1 VTSLAEIDLSPEVES
16 DPPPLTEHQAVEF
29 VCLPNGAVAME
40 LSIDGV
46 VLSPFLRPG
55 DPRWRWIWNP
65 GAAVGAHTLR
75 LAACQGTRTERVWR
89 LNVVPRK
96 IDRARYLALIEDVER
111 VAIGLVRSLTGA
123 VVEAHLAAGEG
134 APRSWLDDADIL
146 FGSLFDRFE
155 QATHHILAHPR
166 STLQR
171 DERQTPLGQAT
182 DVSVTALHRAIQGDL
197 EVAPPDVAT
206 QVQRALRPEGG
217 FLPRTTVQQRSS
229 VTFDIAE
236 HRLLK
241 HILETLRGRA
251 RRCADWAQREVTRL
265 DAVAPTS
272 SRAARARAIA
282 SRCDQC
288 ARRIAGLLA
297 TPFFDQVTALRHV
310 PAVTPLIRRDPSY
323 RQVYRMW
330 RALRQRLV
338 VDPGAPFDLTIIDL
352 PLLYERWCV
361 LRAVW
366 SLLDLG
372 VDVHSH
378 NLLITPPGETDA
390 WAINLP
396 GDAPLLI
403 AGYKG
408 WDLTVRYQ
416 PRYPPAV
423 SAQSGD
429 TFVSLDRHTRI
440 PDLAIEATRP
450 GHPPRVIVLDAKYR
464 LDADGC
470 TVPADALAE
479 AYAYA
484 GAIGVAGAPAVVAA
498 LILYPG
504 TGAAERYP
512 GGAGAIPLLPSAAD
526 ALDAALAAEL
536 AELDRLR

>member
-96 IDRARYLALIEDVER
+96 IDSARYLALIEDVER
-111 VAIGLVRSLTGA
+111 VAIGLVRSLAGA
-123 VVEAHLAAGEG
+123 VVEAHLAANEG
-134 APRSWLDDADIL
+134 TPRSWLDDADIL

-197 EVAPPDVAT
+197 EVASPNVAPH
-206 QVQRALRPEGG
+206 VQRALRPEGG

-241 HILETLRGRA
+241 HILETLRGTH
-251 RRCADWAQREVTRL
+251 CL
-265 DAVAPTS
+265 N
-272 SRAARARAIA
+272 
-282 SRCDQC
+282 
-288 ARRIAGLLA
+288 RIAALLA
-297 TPFFDQVTALRHV
+297 APLFDQVTAFHQAPV
-310 PAVTPLIRRDPSY
+310 ATPLMQRDPSY

-330 RALRQRLV
+330 RALHQRMV
-338 VDPGAPFDLTIIDL
+338 IDPGASFDLAIIDL
-352 PLLYERWCV
+352 PLLYERWCA
-361 LRAVW
+361 LRVVQ

-378 NLLITPPGETDA
+378 NLLTTPPGETDA
-390 WAINLP
+390 WTINLQS
-396 GDAPLLI
+396 DAPLLI
-403 AGYKG
+403 AGRHG
-408 WDLTVRYQ
+408 WTLTLRYQ

-423 SAQSGD
+423 NARNGD
-429 TFVSLDRHTRI
+429 TFVSLDRHIRI
-440 PDLAIEATRP
+440 PDLAIEAARP
-450 GHPPRVIVLDAKYR
+450 GCPPRVIVLDAKYR
-464 LDADGC
+464 LDADGHA
-470 TVPADALAE
+470 VPADALAE

-484 GAIGVAGAPAVVAA
+484 GAIGAADAPSVAAA

-504 TGAAERYP
+504 TGEVERYP
-512 GGAGAIPLLPSAAD
+512 GGAGAIPLLPGAVG
-526 ALDAALAAEL
+526 ALDAALAREL
-536 AELDRLR
+536 EG

>member
-1 VTSLAEIDLSPEVES
+1 MTLLVEIDLSPEVEG
-16 DPPPLTEHQAVEF
+16 DPPTLTEYQAVEF
-29 VCLPNGAVAME
+29 VSLPGNAEALE

-55 DPRWRWIWNP
+55 DPRWRWTWNP
-65 GAAVGAHTLR
+65 GAAVGVHTLR
-75 LAACQGTRTERVWR
+75 LAACQGTRVERVWR
-89 LNVVPRK
+89 LNVAPRK

-111 VAIGLVRSLTGA
+111 VAIGLVRSLAGA
-123 VVEAHLAAGEG
+123 VVEAHLAASEG
-134 APRSWLDDADIL
+134 APRSWLDDADML
-146 FGSLFDRFE
+146 FGSFFDRFE
-155 QATHHILAHPR
+155 QAAHRILAHPR

-171 DERQTPLGQAT
+171 DERQTLLGQAT

-197 EVAPPDVAT
+197 EVASPNVAPH
-206 QVQRALRPEGG
+206 VQRALRPEGG

-282 SRCDQC
+282 SRCTHC
-288 ARRIAGLLA
+288 LNRIAALLA
-297 TPFFDQVTALRHV
+297 APLFDQVTAFHQV
-310 PAVTPLIRRDPSY
+310 PVATSLMQRDPSY

-330 RALRQRLV
+330 RALHQRMV
-338 VDPGAPFDLTIIDL
+338 IDPGASFDLAIIDL
-352 PLLYERWCV
+352 PLLYERWCA
-361 LRAVW
+361 LRVVQ

-378 NLLITPPGETDA
+378 NLLTTPPGETDA
-390 WAINLP
+390 WTINLQS
-396 GDAPLLI
+396 DAPLLI
-403 AGYKG
+403 AGRHG
-408 WDLTVRYQ
+408 WTLTLRYQ

-423 SAQSGD
+423 NARNGD
-429 TFVSLDRHTRI
+429 TFVSLDRHIRI
-440 PDLAIEATRP
+440 PDLAIEAARP
-450 GHPPRVIVLDAKYR
+450 GCPPRVIVLDAKYR
-464 LDADGC
+464 LDADGHA
-470 TVPADALAE
+470 VPADALAE

-484 GAIGVAGAPAVVAA
+484 GAIGAADAPSVAAA

-504 TGAAERYP
+504 TGEVERYP
-512 GGAGAIPLLPSAAD
+512 GGAGAIPLLPGAVG
-526 ALDAALAAEL
+526 ALDATLAAEL
-536 AELDRLR
+536 AELDTIR

>member
-1 VTSLAEIDLSPEVES
+1 MTLLVEIALSLEVEG
-16 DPPPLTEHQAVEF
+16 DPPALTEHQAVEF
-29 VCLPNGAVAME
+29 VCLPGNAEGLE

-55 DPRWRWIWNP
+55 DPRWRWMWNP

-96 IDRARYLALIEDVER
+96 IDSARYLALIEDVER

-197 EVAPPDVAT
+197 EVASPNVAPH
-206 QVQRALRPEGG
+206 VQRALRPEGG

-282 SRCDQC
+282 SRCTHC
-288 ARRIAGLLA
+288 LNRIAALLA
-297 TPFFDQVTALRHV
+297 APLFDQVTAFHQV
-310 PAVTPLIRRDPSY
+310 PVATSLMQRDPSY

-330 RALRQRLV
+330 RALHQRMV
-338 VDPGAPFDLTIIDL
+338 IDPGASFDLAIIDL
-352 PLLYERWCV
+352 PLLYERWCA
-361 LRAVW
+361 LRVVQ

-378 NLLITPPGETDA
+378 NLLTTPPGETDA
-390 WAINLP
+390 WTINLQS
-396 GDAPLLI
+396 DAPLLI
-403 AGYKG
+403 AGRHG
-408 WDLTVRYQ
+408 WTLTLRYQ

-423 SAQSGD
+423 NARNGD
-429 TFVSLDRHTRI
+429 TFVSLDRHIRI
-440 PDLAIEATRP
+440 PDLAIEAARP
-450 GHPPRVIVLDAKYR
+450 GCPPRVIVLDAKYR
-464 LDADGC
+464 LDADGHA
-470 TVPADALAE
+470 VPADALAE

-484 GAIGVAGAPAVVAA
+484 GAIGAADAPSVAAA

-504 TGAAERYP
+504 TGEVERYP
-512 GGAGAIPLLPSAAD
+512 GGAGAIPLLPGAVG
-526 ALDAALAAEL
+526 ALDATLAAEL
-536 AELDRLR
+536 AELDTIR

>member
-1 VTSLAEIDLSPEVES
+1 VTSLVEIDLSPEVEG
-16 DPPPLTEHQAVEF
+16 DPPTLTEYQAVEF
-29 VCLPNGAVAME
+29 VSLPGNAEALE

-55 DPRWRWIWNP
+55 DPRWRWTWNP
-65 GAAVGAHTLR
+65 GAAVGVHTLR
-75 LAACQGTRTERVWR
+75 LAACQGTRVERVWR
-89 LNVVPRK
+89 LNVAPRK

-111 VAIGLVRSLTGA
+111 VAIGLVRSLAGA
-123 VVEAHLAAGEG
+123 VVEAHLAASEG
-134 APRSWLDDADIL
+134 APRSWLDDADML
-146 FGSLFDRFE
+146 FGSFFDRFE
-155 QATHHILAHPR
+155 QAAHRILAHPR

-171 DERQTPLGQAT
+171 DERQTLLGQAT

-206 QVQRALRPEGG
+206 HVQRALRPEGG

-229 VTFDIAE
+229 VTFDTAE

-241 HILETLRGRA
+241 HTLEILRGRA

-450 GHPPRVIVLDAKYR
+450 GHPPRIIVLDAKYR
-464 LDADGC
+464 LDADERA
-470 TVPADALAE
+470 VPADALAE

-484 GAIGVAGAPAVVAA
+484 GAIGAADPPSVVAA

-512 GGAGAIPLLPSAAD
+512 GGAGAIPLLPGAVD
-526 ALDAALAAEL
+526 ALDAALTREL
-536 AELDRLR
+536 G

>member
-1 VTSLAEIDLSPEVES
+1 MTSFVEIDLSPEVEG
-16 DPPPLTEHQAVEF
+16 DPPTLTEHQAVEF
-29 VCLPNGAVAME
+29 VSLPGNAEALE

-55 DPRWRWIWNP
+55 DPRWRWTWNP

-96 IDRARYLALIEDVER
+96 IDSARYLALIEDVER
-111 VAIGLVRSLTGA
+111 VAIGLVRSLAGA
-123 VVEAHLAAGEG
+123 VVEAHLAANEG
-134 APRSWLDDADIL
+134 TPRSWHDDADIL

-171 DERQTPLGQAT
+171 DERQTLLGQAT
-182 DVSVTALHRAIQGDL
+182 DVSVTALYRAIQGDL

-206 QVQRALRPEGG
+206 HVQRALRPEGG

-229 VTFDIAE
+229 VTFDTAE

-241 HILETLRGRA
+241 HTLETLRGRA

-265 DAVAPTS
+265 DTVAPGS

-526 ALDAALAAEL
+526 ALDAALAREL
-536 AELDRLR
+536 EG

>member
-1 VTSLAEIDLSPEVES
+1 MTSLVEIDLSPEVEG
-16 DPPPLTEHQAVEF
+16 DLPTLNEHQSVEF
-29 VCLPNGAVAME
+29 VSLPGNAEALE

-55 DPRWRWIWNP
+55 DPRWRWTWNP
-65 GAAVGAHTLR
+65 GAAVGVHTLR
-75 LAACQGTRTERVWR
+75 LAACRGTRVERVWR
-89 LNVVPRK
+89 LNVTPRK
-96 IDRARYLALIEDVER
+96 IDRARYLALIEDVEC
-111 VAIGLVRSLTGA
+111 VAIGLVRSLAGA
-123 VVEAHLAAGEG
+123 VVEAHLAASEG
-134 APRSWLDDADIL
+134 APRSWLDDADML
-146 FGSLFDRFE
+146 FGSFFDRFE
-155 QATHHILAHPR
+155 QAAHRILAHPR

-171 DERQTPLGQAT
+171 DERQTLLGQAT

-206 QVQRALRPEGG
+206 HVQRALRPEGG
-217 FLPRTTVQQRSS
+217 FLPRTTVQERSS
-229 VTFDIAE
+229 VTFDTAE

-241 HILETLRGRA
+241 HTLETLRGRA

-265 DAVAPTS
+265 DTVAPGS

-288 ARRIAGLLA
+288 ARGIAGLLA

-310 PAVTPLIRRDPSY
+310 PAVTPLIQRDPSY

-390 WAINLP
+390 WAINLQS
-396 GDAPLLI
+396 DAPLLI

-408 WDLTVRYQ
+408 WTLTVRYQ
-416 PRYPPAV
+416 PRYRPAANAG
-423 SAQSGD
+423 SND
-429 TFVSLDRHTRI
+429 TFVSQDRHTRI
-440 PDLAIEATRP
+440 PDIAIEMTRS
-450 GHPPRVIVLDAKYR
+450 GHPPRIIVLDAKYR
-464 LDADGC
+464 LDADGRA
-470 TVPADALAE
+470 VPADALAE

-484 GAIGVAGAPAVVAA
+484 GAIGAAGAPSVAAA

-512 GGAGAIPLLPSAAD
+512 GGAGAIPLLPGATD
-526 ALDAALAAEL
+526 ALDATLAAEL
-536 AELDRLR
+536 ATLDALR

>member
-96 IDRARYLALIEDVER
+96 IDSARYLALIEDVER

>member
-55 DPRWRWIWNP
+55 DPRWRWMWNP

-96 IDRARYLALIEDVER
+96 IDSARYLALIEDVER
-111 VAIGLVRSLTGA
+111 VAIGLVRSLAGA
-123 VVEAHLAAGEG
+123 VVEAHLAANEG
-134 APRSWLDDADIL
+134 TPRLWLDDADIL

-197 EVAPPDVAT
+197 EVASPNVAPH
-206 QVQRALRPEGG
+206 VQRALRPEGG

-282 SRCDQC
+282 SRCTHC
-288 ARRIAGLLA
+288 LNRIAALLA
-297 TPFFDQVTALRHV
+297 APLFDQVTAFHQAPVATSLMQ
-310 PAVTPLIRRDPSY
+310 RDPSY

-330 RALRQRLV
+330 RALHQRMV
-338 VDPGAPFDLTIIDL
+338 IDPGASFDLAIIDL
-352 PLLYERWCV
+352 PLLYERWCA
-361 LRAVW
+361 LRVVQ

-378 NLLITPPGETDA
+378 NLLTTPPGETDA
-390 WAINLP
+390 WTINLQS
-396 GDAPLLI
+396 DAPLLI
-403 AGYKG
+403 AGRHG
-408 WDLTVRYQ
+408 WTLTLRYQ

-423 SAQSGD
+423 NARNGD
-429 TFVSLDRHTRI
+429 TFVSLDRHIRI
-440 PDLAIEATRP
+440 PDLAIEAARP
-450 GHPPRVIVLDAKYR
+450 GRPPRVIVLDAKYR
-464 LDADGC
+464 LDADGHA
-470 TVPADALAE
+470 VPADALAE

-484 GAIGVAGAPAVVAA
+484 GAIGAADAPSVAAA

-504 TGAAERYP
+504 TGEVERYP
-512 GGAGAIPLLPSAAD
+512 GGAGAIPLLPGAVG
-526 ALDAALAAEL
+526 ALDAALAREL
-536 AELDRLR
+536 EG